1 MYLTRAA
8 GIETFVHVDAPHA
21 VAMYLTR
28 AAGIETYN
36 LFSKN

>member
-8 GIETFVHVDAPHA
+8 GIETLHA
-21 VAMYLTR
+21 RKYNRIRGMYLTR